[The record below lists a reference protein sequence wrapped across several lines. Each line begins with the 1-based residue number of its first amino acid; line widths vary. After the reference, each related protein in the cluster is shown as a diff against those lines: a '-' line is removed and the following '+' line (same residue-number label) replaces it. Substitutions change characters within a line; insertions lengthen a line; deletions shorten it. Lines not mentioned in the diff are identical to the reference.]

1 MAPFA
6 PGTRSKRDEKDG
18 GLLSPRCTSLHRRTE
33 GHGVYFCRVAAAVTG
48 QKACGFHP
56 ASPPRASAFL
66 SLSLFLSPSHYR
78 FVSLFPLHH
87 RFSPAFPSASR
98 SPAFVALTRPD
109 PPPSSLPFRHTAVLL
124 ALFSLLAT
132 PLFMP
137 PHGPRSVPAS
147 RPASLF
153 VRSPLPPVSF
163 SPFLGRSSAVLSCSR
178 TRLPPSLFRRY
189 PLLSTLPLSSPTC
202 KPIAHASERARRKI
216 GTAWRTKSTRKRRER
231 EREVISEYRIHARA
245 SENAPR
251 ERRCERKGRNEPGG
265 RDVPAKSDG
274 ICRGRKEEKEGEKND
289 GC

>member
-48 QKACGFHP
+48 QKACGFLP
-56 ASPPRASAFL
+56 ASPPRAPTFL

-78 FVSLFPLHH
+78 FVSLFPLHR

-98 SPAFVALTRPD
+98 SPAFVALARPD

-153 VRSPLPPVSF
+153 VRSPPPPSR
-163 SPFLGRSSAVLSCSR
+163 FLLSSAVLPPFSPALELDYLRRFFADIPCF
-178 TRLPPSLFRRY
+178 LPC
-189 PLLSTLPLSSPTC
+189 LSSPTC
-202 KPIAHASERARRKI
+202 KPIAHANERARRKI
-216 GTAWRTKSTRKRRER
+216 GTAWRTKSTRKRER
-231 EREVISEYRIHARA
+231 EG
-245 SENAPR
+245 
-251 ERRCERKGRNEPGG
+251 ER
-265 RDVPAKSDG
+265 
-274 ICRGRKEEKEGEKND
+274 
-289 GC
+289 

>member
-56 ASPPRASAFL
+56 ASPPRASTFL

-78 FVSLFPLHH
+78 FVSLFPLHR
-87 RFSPAFPSASR
+87 RFSPAFPSTSR
-98 SPAFVALTRPD
+98 SPAFVALARPD

-153 VRSPLPPVSF
+153 VRSPPPRLVFSFPRPFFRRSLLLSNSTTSVAF
-163 SPFLGRSSAVLSCSR
+163 SPISPAFYPAFPLRRANRLR
-178 TRLPPSLFRRY
+178 TR
-189 PLLSTLPLSSPTC
+189 
-202 KPIAHASERARRKI
+202 ASERGGRSEPRGERRAQ
-216 GTAWRTKSTRKRRER
+216 GRER
-231 EREVISEYRIHARA
+231 EREE
-245 SENAPR
+245 
-251 ERRCERKGRNEPGG
+251 ER
-265 RDVPAKSDG
+265 
-274 ICRGRKEEKEGEKND
+274 
-289 GC
+289 